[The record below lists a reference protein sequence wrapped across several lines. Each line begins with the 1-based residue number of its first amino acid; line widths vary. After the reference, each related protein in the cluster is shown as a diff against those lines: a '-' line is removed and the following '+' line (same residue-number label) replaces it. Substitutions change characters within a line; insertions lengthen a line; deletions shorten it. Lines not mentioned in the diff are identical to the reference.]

1 MTIALLIVACLF
13 AAHSLVRAEFDKYEL
28 RKEIAELN
36 KERDELIERVL
47 KLGRREIP
55 ISSVGEAHELIRGQ
69 DSPLVQRSRPGRF
82 RSFGAEKRRLESQE
96 PPQRSVN
103 Q

>member
-1 MTIALLIVACLF
+1 MTIAALIVAALF
-13 AAHSLVRAEFDKYEL
+13 AIYSLVRAEFDKYEL

-55 ISSVGEAHELIRGQ
+55 ISSAGEAHELIRGQ
-69 DSPLVQRSRPGRF
+69 GSPLVQRGRPGRF